1 MTLLFLDHDCAALA
15 PMAEAL
21 ARHHGRLCD
30 AWGAGWEPGHVRADA
45 REALEEEGVRSLGLV
60 ARAPAEVP
68 LEEVD
73 AVVAFVPDEGR
84 LRLPTGTRRVE
95 WRIPDPTSAPA
106 GERRE
111 AYRAARDEITR
122 RLRAL
127 LAELD
132 P

>member
-45 REALEEEGVRSLGLV
+45 RDALEEEGVRSLGLV
-60 ARAPAEVP
+60 ARSPSEVP

-84 LRLPTGTRRVE
+84 LRLPAHTRRVE
-95 WRIPDPTSAPA
+95 WRIPDPTSAPPS
-106 GERRE
+106 ERRE
-111 AYRAARDEITR
+111 AFRAARDEVTR

-127 LAELD
+127 LTELD

>member
-1 MTLLFLDHDCAALA
+1 
-15 PMAEAL
+15 
-21 ARHHGRLCD
+21 
-30 AWGAGWEPGHVRADA
+30 
-45 REALEEEGVRSLGLV
+45 
-60 ARAPAEVP
+60 
-68 LEEVD
+68 
-73 AVVAFVPDEGR
+73 
-84 LRLPTGTRRVE
+84 VE